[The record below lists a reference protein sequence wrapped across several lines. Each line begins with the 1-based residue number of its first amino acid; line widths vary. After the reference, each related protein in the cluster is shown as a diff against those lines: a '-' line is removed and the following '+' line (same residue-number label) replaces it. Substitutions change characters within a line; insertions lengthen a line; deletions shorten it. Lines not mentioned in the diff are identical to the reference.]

1 MVTGSEFA
9 AIAAGERKTI
19 RALCKAALDK
29 GFLLSYNDGEAWPV
43 KKTNNIA
50 EIMPHVQSTDEATL
64 MVTDKDG
71 KKIASYFLVYGNAPD
86 EVIADYSY
94 PAENEAIAEALWDA
108 SNIWAKIQFLT
119 AAI

>member
-29 GFLLSYNDGEAWPV
+29 GFTLSYNDGEAWPV
-43 KKTNNIA
+43 KKTDNIA
-50 EIMPHVQSTDEATL
+50 KIMAHVQGTDEAML
-64 MVTDKDG
+64 MITDKDG
-71 KKIASYFLVYGNAPD
+71 KKIASFFLVYGNAPD

-94 PAENEAIAEALWDA
+94 PAENEGIANSLWDA